1 MRTAALFT
9 FDTSHKQLKEK
20 TRFYRELYGYTD
32 SSYFGKYVYERKGI
46 LSDIPHLR
54 PTESVVILKS
64 EHRHLLRD
72 FLKKEKVRFSEH
84 KIILSKEEASKI
96 NLTL

>member
-1 MRTAALFT
+1 
-9 FDTSHKQLKEK
+9 LKEK

-32 SSYFGKYVYERKGI
+32 SSYFGKYLYERKGI

-54 PTESVVILKS
+54 PTESVIILKP
-64 EHRHLLRD
+64 EHSNLVKD

-84 KIILSKEEASKI
+84 KIILTKEETSK
-96 NLTL
+96 LT